1 MTSAYDYL
9 TDNGGIMAQ
18 EDYQYTTEDGNCQY
32 DQSSAKVQLNDLNWL
47 DTQDQEEIATY
58 LSETGP
64 LSISINAKPLHYYDG
79 GVMNPDDSEC
89 DPDRT
94 NHGVVIVG
102 YGTEDGQ
109 DFWIIKNSWGAS
121 WGEEGYFRIAKG
133 TGASGINTDVST
145 SILA

>member
-1 MTSAYDYL
+1 
-9 TDNGGIMAQ
+9 
-18 EDYQYTTEDGNCQY
+18 
-32 DQSSAKVQLNDLNWL
+32 
-47 DTQDQEEIATY
+47 
-58 LSETGP
+58 
-64 LSISINAKPLHYYDG
+64 
-79 GVMNPDDSEC
+79 MNPDDSEC